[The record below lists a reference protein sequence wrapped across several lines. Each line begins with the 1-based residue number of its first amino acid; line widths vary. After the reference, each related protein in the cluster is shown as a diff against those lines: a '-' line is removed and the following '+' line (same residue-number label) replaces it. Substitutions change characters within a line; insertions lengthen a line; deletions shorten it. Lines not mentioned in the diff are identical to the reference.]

1 MPATCRAADLR
12 ENRTMSEGREMLC
25 DGKPRAQAT
34 RLTLDII
41 GCIATLI
48 MLALAIADWVLKF
61 IL

>member
-1 MPATCRAADLR
+1 
-12 ENRTMSEGREMLC
+12 MSEGREMLC